1 MVKRQFELTEHEANV
16 IRRAEMQSQD
26 VRERQR
32 LQAVRLYGMGLATDT
47 LLEAANCSQRSIQRW
62 ARQYREQGLAGL
74 KSGWDGQNAAKLSRQ
89 QRAEIKQ
96 RLHQSSPKQ
105 VLAPDIRIERGQF
118 WTISDLRIA
127 IKQWYGVVYKS
138 DDSYRNLLDECDFSY
153 QRTEQVYRS
162 RPDEQTVADFE
173 AKLEKK

>member
-1 MVKRQFELTEHEANV
+1 MDIKKVDYTFSGEY
-16 IRRAEMQSQD
+16 AESP
-26 VRERQR
+26 
-32 LQAVRLYGMGLATDT
+32 
-47 LLEAANCSQRSIQRW
+47 
-62 ARQYREQGLAGL
+62 
-74 KSGWDGQNAAKLSRQ
+74 KLSRQ